1 MPTDHSAP
9 DVIGRV
15 RAADELDSSTE
26 APPSTDYFAFYQSAG
41 RWKWQ
46 CVGATGEIVVSSEE
60 GFRQYLDC
68 VADAATHGWAGQP
81 LMFLSQVEPSPL
93 P

>member
-1 MPTDHSAP
+1 MQTEYSAP
-9 DVIGRV
+9 DVID
-15 RAADELDSSTE
+15 RAEHGAD
-26 APPSTDYFAFYQSAG
+26 STDYYAFYQSAG

-46 CVGATGEIVVSSEE
+46 CVSAEGEVVVSCDE

-68 VADAATHGWAGQP
+68 VADAAKHGWAGQP
-81 LMFLSQVEPSPL
+81 LMFLSAVEPSNL